1 MYKNIGKNCTWAD
14 LYYQMQYVKENDIFF
29 SFIWKNCGYLL
40 IFVTSEINSYWIMMT
55 DIKINVIN
63 IFCKMFHDDFIW
75 IQYYLDISKNWAQIF
90 YNSKYSPF
98 SDKKSNVWHNV
109 KLHKMCLRVI
119 QFNFSVTYHFN
130 IVVNVLTKSKAVSLI
145 WMRNMVNNNRKS
157 SIIHAVKSCRIWSS
171 WLRGS

>member
-1 MYKNIGKNCTWAD
+1 
-14 LYYQMQYVKENDIFF
+14 
-29 SFIWKNCGYLL
+29 
-40 IFVTSEINSYWIMMT
+40 MMT

-63 IFCKMFHDDFIW
+63 IFCKMFYDDFIW

-119 QFNFSVTYHFN
+119 QFFSN
-130 IVVNVLTKSKAVSLI
+130 VSLEHCSKCTNKNKGCI
-145 WMRNMVNNNRKS
+145 SDLNEKYG
-157 SIIHAVKSCRIWSS
+157 KQ
-171 WLRGS
+171 